1 MPGTD
6 LTTAEAAQKLQVSER
21 TIRRMIIRGSISAHK
36 MDPASKSVYRIP
48 ETEIDRILTERK
60 NSRTSPSRPA

>member
-36 MDPASKSVYRIP
+36 MDPTAKSVYRIP
-48 ETEIDRILTERK
+48 ETEIDRILRERK
-60 NSRTSPSRPA
+60 ISKNSSS

>member
-1 MPGTD
+1 MPRTD

-36 MDPASKSVYRIP
+36 LDPTAKSVYRIP
-48 ETEIDRILTERK
+48 QSEVDRLLQERTT
-60 NSRTSPSRPA
+60 TSHSTK